1 MAGGRGAR
9 MAGGGAARARAA
21 ARRRR
26 AGRGDDQLLI
36 AVTLIVAFRYR
47 LTDAISW
54 LWAACV
60 RRYDEGTR

>member
-47 LTDAISW
+47 LTDRCDQLAVGR
-54 LWAACV
+54 LCAAL
-60 RRYDEGTR
+60 